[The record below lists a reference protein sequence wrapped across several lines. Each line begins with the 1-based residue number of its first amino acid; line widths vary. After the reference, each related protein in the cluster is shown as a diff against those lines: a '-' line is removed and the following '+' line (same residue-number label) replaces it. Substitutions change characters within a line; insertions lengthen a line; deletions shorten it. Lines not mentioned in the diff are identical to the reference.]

1 MPIVQFNLMTGRS
14 VETKRQLMKEVT
26 ETVSRVLEVPPEKVR
41 ILIHEM
47 QENDF
52 AVAGTTFGEMREG
65 TPQNVLGK

>member
-1 MPIVQFNLMTGRS
+1 
-14 VETKRQLMKEVT
+14 MKEVT